1 MSNIRFSYVIN
12 LVCKDCEAWFP
23 VRSDSNHIKNCLDCG
38 GELYED

>member
-1 MSNIRFSYVIN
+1 MSNIRFSYLIN

-23 VRSDSNHIKNCLDCG
+23 CRSDVPMKNCSDCG